1 APRMS
6 PTLVRLGSYSTLA
19 TWLTRF
25 TCADVTPSVVLRTFS
40 MAGGQC
46 GHVIPPTRKSIFW
59 PGAAAPG
66 VLVTALSGTMLGAL
80 TLIEASKATATVVF
94 GETRGQHRRRH

>member
-1 APRMS
+1 MS
-6 PTLVRLGSYSTLA
+6 ATLVRLGSYSTLA

-25 TCADVTPSVVLRTFS
+25 TCADATPSVVLRTFS
-40 MAGGQC
+40 VAGGQC
-46 GHVIPPTRKSIFW
+46 GHVIPPTRKSISW
-59 PGAAAPG
+59 RGAAPG

-94 GETRGQHRRRH
+94 GETRGRHHRRH